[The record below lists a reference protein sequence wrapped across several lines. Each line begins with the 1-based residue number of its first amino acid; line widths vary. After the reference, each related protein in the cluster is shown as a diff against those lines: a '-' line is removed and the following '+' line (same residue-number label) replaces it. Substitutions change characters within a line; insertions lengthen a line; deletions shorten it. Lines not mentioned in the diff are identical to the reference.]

1 MSEHVVI
8 SHADGVME
16 IRMNRPEKKN
26 ALTRA
31 MYDAMADAF
40 ERADADPA
48 TRVALLTGTGD
59 AFTSGNDIG
68 DFQTRASSG
77 RGGSASRFLPAIA
90 SMQKPLVAA
99 VNGVAIGV
107 GTTMLMH
114 CDLIVAA
121 RSARFIMPFTS
132 LGLVPEAASSLLF
145 PRLLGHQRASALL
158 LLGEPLNAATAHE
171 WGFVNRVVDDAALM
185 ETAHEI
191 AQRLAAL
198 PPQAVRLTKRLIRH
212 GASDVAGRIDEELAL
227 FRERL
232 GSPEAAE
239 AFKAFLEKR
248 RPDFSQFA

>member
-1 MSEHVVI
+1 
-8 SHADGVME
+8 
-16 IRMNRPEKKN
+16 
-26 ALTRA
+26 
-31 MYDAMADAF
+31 
-40 ERADADPA
+40 
-48 TRVALLTGTGD
+48 
-59 AFTSGNDIG
+59 
-68 DFQTRASSG
+68 
-77 RGGSASRFLPAIA
+77 
-90 SMQKPLVAA
+90 MQKPLIAA
-99 VNGVAIGV
+99 VNGAAIGV

-121 RSARFIMPFTS
+121 RSARFVMPFTS

-158 LLGEPLNAATAHE
+158 LLGEPLDAATAHE

-191 AQRLAAL
+191 AHRLASL

-212 GASDVAGRIDEELAL
+212 GAGDVAERMEEELAL

-239 AFKAFLEKR
+239 AFKAFMEKR
-248 RPDFSQFA
+248 KPDFSRFA